1 MKKGT
6 CCALQ
11 RKFFRNKIPSLPG
24 NNYGFLELE
33 PQFKKKKK
41 KNSRITEA
49 EERIRDLEDERVE
62 VTTAEQTKEKRMKRI
77 GTVSEN
83 SGTTLNVPTF
93 EL

>member
-1 MKKGT
+1 MNQANSVPAFLELRVSWEKVRMKKGT

-41 KNSRITEA
+41 KIYIYIKIN
-49 EERIRDLEDERVE
+49 
-62 VTTAEQTKEKRMKRI
+62 
-77 GTVSEN
+77 
-83 SGTTLNVPTF
+83 
-93 EL
+93 